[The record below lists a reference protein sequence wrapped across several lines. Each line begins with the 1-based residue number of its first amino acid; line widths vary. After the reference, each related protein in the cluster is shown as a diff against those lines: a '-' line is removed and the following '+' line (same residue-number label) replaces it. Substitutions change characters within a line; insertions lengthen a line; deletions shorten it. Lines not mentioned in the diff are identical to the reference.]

1 MLANAIR
8 LINLSLAFIFK
19 FDKLSI
25 FFIVAFM
32 CRHNGLRKKRGRS
45 IRMIWEESG
54 RMAPELFYA
63 TGYQTVL
70 QVQTPVCQPYAAF
83 AGNLSR
89 Q

>member
-1 MLANAIR
+1 
-8 LINLSLAFIFK
+8 
-19 FDKLSI
+19 
-25 FFIVAFM
+25 
-32 CRHNGLRKKRGRS
+32 
-45 IRMIWEESG
+45 MIWEESG